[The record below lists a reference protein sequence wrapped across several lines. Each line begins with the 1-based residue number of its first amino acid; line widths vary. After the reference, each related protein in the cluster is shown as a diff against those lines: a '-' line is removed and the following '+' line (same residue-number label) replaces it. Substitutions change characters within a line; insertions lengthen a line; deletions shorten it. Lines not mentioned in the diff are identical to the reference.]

1 MNKLVLFL
9 RLVKF
14 EHTIFALPY
23 AYLGMILAAYA
34 GTGGLPTWRQVFWV
48 TVAMVG
54 ARSAAMGL
62 NRVIDRAIDAR
73 NPRTAMRELPRGLLS
88 VVEVWVFIVA
98 SLILL
103 GFAAWQLNALCFQL
117 LPVAVAILVLYSYT
131 KRFTWL
137 CHVVLGVA
145 DGLAPLGGWIA
156 VSGRFEW
163 PAVLLAAAVAAW
175 IAAFDIIYACQD
187 VEFDRQNGLY
197 SIPARFGIRRGL
209 WISRALDAVSVALFL
224 SLWLWI
230 PLGWLY
236 GVGIGMVALLLVYEH
251 RLVSPEDMTHLHRA
265 FFTVN
270 SYVAMVAFVFTTG
283 DVLWHLYVYR

>member
-23 AYLGMILAAYA
+23 AYLGMMLAAYFHS
-34 GTGGLPTWRQVFWV
+34 GGLPTWRQVFWV

-73 NPRTAMRELPRGLLS
+73 NPRTAQRELPRGLLS
-88 VVEVWVFIVA
+88 SLEVWVFILV
-98 SLILL
+98 SLAVL
-103 GFAAWQLNALCFQL
+103 GVAAWQLNPLCLEL
-117 LPVAVAILVLYSYT
+117 LPVAVAILVVYSYT

-137 CHVVLGVA
+137 CHLVLGAA

-156 VSGRFEW
+156 VSGRFDW
-163 PAVLLAAAVAAW
+163 PGVALAAAVAAW

-187 VEFDRQNGLY
+187 LEFDRDHGLY
-197 SIPARFGIRRGL
+197 SIPVRFGIRRGL
-209 WISRALDAVSVALFL
+209 WISRALDAVSVALFF
-224 SLWLWI
+224 SLLLWI

-236 GVGIGMVALLLVYEH
+236 AVGIAMVALLLVYEH
-251 RLVSPEDMTHLHRA
+251 RLVSPDDMTHIQKA

-270 SYVAMVAFVFTTG
+270 SYVAMVAFVFTAG
-283 DVLWHLYVYR
+283 DVFWHVYR

>member
-23 AYLGMILAAYA
+23 AYLGMILAAYDH
-34 GTGGLPTWRQVFWV
+34 TRGLPTWWQVFWV

-73 NPRTAMRELPRGLLS
+73 NPRTAQRELPRGLLS
-88 VVEVWVFIVA
+88 TLEVWVFIIV
-98 SLILL
+98 SLVVL
-103 GFAAWQLNALCFQL
+103 GVAAWKLNPLCLELF
-117 LPVAVAILVLYSYT
+117 PVAVVILVVYSYT
-131 KRFTWL
+131 KRFTWMS
-137 CHVVLGVA
+137 HFVLGIA
-145 DGLAPLGGWIA
+145 DGLAPLGGWLA
-156 VSGRFEW
+156 VSGQFDL
-163 PAVLLAAAVAAW
+163 PAVVLAAAVATW

-187 VEFDRQNGLY
+187 VDFDRENGLH
-197 SIPARFGIRRGL
+197 SVPVRFGIRRGL
-209 WISRALDAVSVALFL
+209 WISRGLDAVSVGLFL
-224 SLWLWI
+224 SLLIWV

-236 GVGIGMVALLLVYEH
+236 AVGIAMVALLLIYEH
-251 RLVSPEDMTHLHRA
+251 RLVSPEDMTHIEKA

-270 SYVAMVAFVFTTG
+270 SYVALVAFVFTAG
-283 DVLWHLYVYR
+283 DVLWHVFR

>member
-1 MNKLVLFL
+1 MKKLILFL
-9 RLVKF
+9 RLIKF
-14 EHTIFALPY
+14 EHTVFALPY
-23 AYLGMILAAYA
+23 AYLGMILAAYS
-34 GTGGLPTWRQVFWV
+34 GSGGLPTWRQVFWV

-88 VVEVWVFIVA
+88 AAEVWVFIAV
-98 SLILL
+98 SLVLL
-103 GFAAWQLNALCFQL
+103 GVAAWQLNPLCFKL
-117 LPVAVAILVLYSYT
+117 LPVAVAVLVIYSYT

-137 CHVVLGVA
+137 CHLVLGLA
-145 DGLAPLGGWIA
+145 DSLAPLGGWIA
-156 VSGRFEW
+156 VSGRWEW
-163 PAVLLAAAVAAW
+163 PAVVLAGAVGLW

-187 VEFDRQNGLY
+187 VEFDRANGLH

-209 WISRALDAVSVALFL
+209 WISRGLDALSVVLFL
-224 SLWLWI
+224 SLLWWI

-236 GVGIGMVALLLVYEH
+236 TVGILMVALLLVYEH
-251 RLVSPEDMTHLHRA
+251 RLVSPEDMSRIDRA

-270 SYVAMVAFVFTTG
+270 SYVALVAFAFTTG
-283 DVLWHLYVYR
+283 DVLWHLYR

>member
-1 MNKLVLFL
+1 MKKLILFL
-9 RLVKF
+9 RLIKF
-14 EHTIFALPY
+14 EHTVFALPY
-23 AYLGMILAAYA
+23 AYLGMILAAYS
-34 GTGGLPTWRQVFWV
+34 GSGGLPTWRQVFWV

-88 VVEVWVFIVA
+88 AAEVWLFIAV
-98 SLILL
+98 SLVLL
-103 GFAAWQLNALCFQL
+103 GVAAWQLNPLCFKL
-117 LPVAVAILVLYSYT
+117 LPVAVAVLVIYSYT

-137 CHVVLGVA
+137 CHLVLGLA
-145 DGLAPLGGWIA
+145 DSLAPLGGWIA
-156 VSGRFEW
+156 VSGRWEW
-163 PAVLLAAAVAAW
+163 PAAVLAGAVGLW

-187 VEFDRQNGLY
+187 VEFDRANGLH

-209 WISRALDAVSVALFL
+209 WISRGLDALSVVLFL
-224 SLWLWI
+224 SLLWWI

-236 GVGIGMVALLLVYEH
+236 TVGILMVALLLVYEH
-251 RLVSPEDMTHLHRA
+251 RLVSPEDMSRIDQA

-270 SYVAMVAFVFTTG
+270 SYVALVAFAFTTG
-283 DVLWHLYVYR
+283 DVLWHLYR